1 MISFNPQTEATTE
14 LEKKIVEVK
23 QIVLYNDDVNT
34 FDHVI
39 ECLIKICK
47 HESEQA
53 EQCAYIVHY
62 KGKCFVK
69 SGEFKKLQPMC
80 EALLEKGLSVTI
92 E

>member
-1 MISFNPQTEATTE
+1 MISFNPETESTIE
-14 LEKKIVEVK
+14 LEKKITEVK
-23 QIVLYNDDVNT
+23 QIVLYNDNINT

-39 ECLIKICK
+39 DCLIKICK
-47 HESEQA
+47 HEPEQA

-69 SGEFKKLQPMC
+69 SGEFKKLKPLC
-80 EALLEKGLSVTI
+80 EGLLEKGLSAAI

>member
-23 QIVLYNDDVNT
+23 QIILYNDDGNT

-69 SGEFKKLQPMC
+69 IQYGHKKRFM
-80 EALLEKGLSVTI
+80 VF
-92 E
+92 